1 MFMIFWSLKF
11 DCDVKPSFYCA
22 FSITVNPAF
31 IRPLQFT
38 CNIHFQNIFTFRSWC
53 LTQIL
58 SGLKV
63 YIHFQFL
70 FCLDCPDIEPS
81 LYQTLEMSK
90 PFVSSTPMKYEK
102 SDASLLTTCTYT
114 EVPCADFDP
123 EAGGISL
130 CIDKNGTA
138 CWPARVYRI
147 ISQNKDLLLN
157 AYIYMIWWHALAQ
170 SSGLH

>member
-11 DCDVKPSFYCA
+11 DCDVKPSFYCLW
-22 FSITVNPAF
+22 TQ
-31 IRPLQFT
+31 PLSDLYNLHAIYIFKT
-38 CNIHFQNIFTFRSWC
+38 FFTFRSWC

>member
-1 MFMIFWSLKF
+1 MQYKF
-11 DCDVKPSFYCA
+11 SRYFLLEDHDVESSFYQ
-22 FSITVNPAF
+22 TLN
-31 IRPLQFT
+31 FT
-38 CNIHFQNIFTFRSWC
+38 IC
-53 LTQIL
+53 
-58 SGLKV
+58 
-63 YIHFQFL
+63 IHFQFF
-70 FCLDCPDIEPS
+70 FCLDFFFEPS

-130 CIDKNGTA
+130 CIDKDGTA

-147 ISQNKDLLLN
+147 ISQNKDLLN
-157 AYIYMIWWHALAQ
+157 AYIYIYIYFDGMH
-170 SSGLH
+170 LHKAVGYINTK

>member
-1 MFMIFWSLKF
+1 MQYKF
-11 DCDVKPSFYCA
+11 SKYFLLEDHDVESSFYQ
-22 FSITVNPAF
+22 TLN
-31 IRPLQFT
+31 FT
-38 CNIHFQNIFTFRSWC
+38 IC
-53 LTQIL
+53 
-58 SGLKV
+58 
-63 YIHFQFL
+63 IHFQFL
-70 FCLDCPDIEPS
+70 FCLDFFFEPS

-138 CWPARVYRI
+138 RWPARVYRI
-147 ISQNKDLLLN
+147 ILQNKYSLN
-157 AYIYMIWWHALAQ
+157 AFYTYIWFNGMHLHKAL
-170 SSGLH
+170 GYINT